1 MEQTI
6 DCTKLQ
12 VCDIILSYD
21 KKSIV
26 SELIW
31 KVSRLRE
38 DYKDPKISHSMIYI
52 GDELISEGDYYGIGV
67 ANIAKYT
74 FSRFD
79 LYKGTVNVPFDKEA
93 VLHYM
98 RETVGVVRYGYVQ
111 VFVNLINK
119 VFRVKINKDP
129 KGMTCSEYLCKAFLA
144 AGVVLVRE
152 DCTKI
157 TPLDMFNSKLISFVK
172 LT

>member
-6 DCTKLQ
+6 DPNTLQ

-21 KKSIV
+21 KKSLV

-38 DYKDPKISHSMIYI
+38 DYKDPKISHSMVYI
-52 GDELISEGDYYGIGV
+52 GDGLISEGDYYGIGV
-67 ANIAKYT
+67 ANVGKYT

-79 LYKGTVNVPFDKEA
+79 LYKGTVTVPFDKEK

-98 RETVGVVRYGYVQ
+98 QKTVGLVRYGYVQ
-111 VFVNLINK
+111 ILLNILNK
-119 VFRVKINKDP
+119 VFRIKINKDP
-129 KGMTCSEYLCKAFLA
+129 KGMTCSEYVCNAFLA
-144 AGVVLVRE
+144 AGVVLVKQ
-152 DCTKI
+152 DCTKV
-157 TPLDMFNSKLISFVK
+157 TPLDMFNSKLISFTK